1 LVPKKAKEFKKHVSE
16 ETGYPQELVNSFLDF
31 YWEKIRKD
39 VSDLVYPYILIPYLG
54 TFKVKSWKLEEE
66 IEHYQ
71 EILGKIEGN
80 FDKYNMYKEISV
92 KIEKLNKLKNSL
104 EKEKNK
110 LEEKKK
116 LRNESIKNNMEQQ
129 IPDMGG
135 IQEQDVQEQQGR
147 EDVQG
152 ETGDM

>member
-1 LVPKKAKEFKKHVSE
+1 MVPKKAKEFKKHVSE

>member
-1 LVPKKAKEFKKHVSE
+1 MVPKKAKEFKKHVSE

-66 IEHYQ
+66 IEHYE

>member
-54 TFKVKSWKLEEE
+54 TFKVKSWKLKEE